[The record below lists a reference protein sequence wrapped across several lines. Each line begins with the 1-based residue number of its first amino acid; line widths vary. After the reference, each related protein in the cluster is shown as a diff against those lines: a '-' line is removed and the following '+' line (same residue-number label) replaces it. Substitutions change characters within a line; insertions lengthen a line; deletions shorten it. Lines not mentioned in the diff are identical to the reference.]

1 MAEEIFELIERQ
13 IRKAELE
20 GQFRDLPG
28 AGKPLPELDGSLG
41 PAEQLANRML
51 RESGTVP
58 PEVQLRQAV
67 EKARKRL
74 KTLPDGDARK
84 AAMKELA
91 DAELRL
97 SLALEARSRFIG
109 R

>member
-1 MAEEIFELIERQ
+1 MAEEIFDLIERQ
-13 IRKAELE
+13 LRKAEME
-20 GQFRDLPG
+20 GQLKNLPG
-28 AGKPLPELDGSLG
+28 EGKPLPERDGSLD

-67 EKARKRL
+67 EAARRRL
-74 KTLPDGDARK
+74 KTLPEGDQRK

-97 SLALEARSRFIG
+97 TMALEARSRFMG